1 MPTKLRFI
9 ALSMALAV
17 VTAIAIVACTPAEP
31 QTIEVTRVVTE
42 EVERVVEVE
51 KEVETIVEVEKE
63 VEKIVEVEV
72 EKEVQV
78 EVEKEVEVTRVVEV
92 MAPEGPK
99 ETIVFSD
106 LNWDSAQIQNRI
118 AMYIVEHGYGY
129 PTDVVFGGTIPL
141 QTGLLNG
148 DTQITLEIWLPNQQE
163 WWNNVTKT
171 GQVIPVGKSLDDN
184 WQSAFVVPTYVVE
197 QNPTLVSVY
206 DIPDHVELFKTPES
220 GDKARLVTCI
230 STWGCAAVNEGQVA
244 AYGLS
249 DHIDLVDPGSAT
261 ALFADLE
268 GAYAKGENW
277 LGYLWGPTKPAAD
290 LDLTLLEEPACVG
303 DQDPTT
309 GCAYPVAN
317 VLVAVHPSLIG
328 RAPEVVE
335 FLRLWDFQAGS
346 QVALDAWIADNEAE
360 FEDAAVY
367 FLKNDDIW
375 TNWVTDEAEAGVMAA
390 LENE

>member
-1 MPTKLRFI
+1 MEQVEVEVEKQVEVP
-9 ALSMALAV
+9 
-17 VTAIAIVACTPAEP
+17 VTQIVEKEV
-31 QTIEVTRVVTE
+31 QVDREVEVTRVVTE
-42 EVERVVEVE
+42 EVT
-51 KEVETIVEVEKE
+51 KN
-63 VEKIVEVEV
+63 
-72 EKEVQV
+72 
-78 EVEKEVEVTRVVEV
+78 VEVTRVVEV

-99 ETIVFSD
+99 DTIVFSD

-118 AMYIVEHGYGY
+118 AMYIVKNGYGY
-129 PTDVVFGGTIPL
+129 PVDVVFAGTVPL

-148 DTQITLEIWLPNQQE
+148 DTHITMEIWLPNQQA
-163 WWNNVTKT
+163 WWDNVTKT

-184 WQSAFVVPTYVVE
+184 WQSAFVVPTYVVK
-197 QNPTLVSVY
+197 QNPELKSVS
-206 DIPDHVELFKTPES
+206 DIPNHVDLFTTPES
-220 GDKARLVTCI
+220 GGKARLVNCI
-230 STWGCAAVNEGQVA
+230 SSWSCSKLNEGQVE

-249 DHIDLVDPGSAT
+249 DYIDLVDPGSAT

-268 GAYAKGENW
+268 GAYEKGENW
-277 LGYLWGPTKPAAD
+277 LGYLWGPTKAAAE

-303 DQDPTT
+303 DAGPET
-309 GCAYPVAN
+309 GCAYPVAS

-367 FLKNDDIW
+367 FLNTDDIW

>member
-9 ALSMALAV
+9 ALSMALAI
-17 VTAIAIVACTPAEP
+17 VTAIAVVACTPAEP
-31 QTIEVTRVVTE
+31 QQIEVTR
-42 EVERVVEVE
+42 EVERV
-51 KEVETIVEVEKE
+51 VEVEKE
-63 VEKIVEVEV
+63 VEKIVEVEKEVEV
-72 EKEVQV
+72 EKIV
-78 EVEKEVEVTRVVEV
+78 EVEKEVEVERIVEVEKIVEV

-99 ETIVFSD
+99 DTIVFSD

-148 DTQITLEIWLPNQQE
+148 DTQVTLEIWLPNQQE
-163 WWNNVTKT
+163 WWDNVTKT

-197 QNPTLVSVY
+197 QNPTLISVF
-206 DIPDHVELFKTPES
+206 DIPDHVDLFVTPES
-220 GDKARLVTCI
+220 GGKARLVSCI
-230 STWGCAAVNEGQVA
+230 STWGCAKVNEGQVEN
-244 AYGLS
+244 YGLS

-277 LGYLWGPTKPAAD
+277 LGYLWGPTKPAAE
-290 LDLTLLEEPACVG
+290 LDLTVLEEPACIG
-303 DQDPTT
+303 DAGPET

-328 RAPEVVE
+328 RAPDVVE
-335 FLRLWDFQAGS
+335 FLRVWDFQAAS
-346 QVALDAWIADNEAE
+346 QVALDAWIAENEAE

-367 FLKNDDIW
+367 FLKTDDIW

-390 LENE
+390 LATE